1 MSQKGLV
8 GVEATIQKE
17 PNVGEKISECTDI
30 EYLRE
35 LAVGLFEIIDDIDT
49 MSDVAKGNNVFYRNR
64 VEKYQKKRWKLGVIS
79 DGYDIFRLHD

>member
-1 MSQKGLV
+1 M
-8 GVEATIQKE
+8 ETIQKE

-49 MSDVAKGNNVFYRNR
+49 MSDIAKGNNVFYRNR

-79 DGYDIFRLHD
+79 DGYDIFRLHDKP